1 MIASI
6 MKVGSSSAVI
16 GMSLFIAAPCL
27 LHLRRISGLQRS
39 SFTTSAG
46 STKTNEFQYTKDN
59 VQVLVDKMEELVQVD
74 EGRRGI
80 KEIILPAGELYNA
93 AMDLANAH
101 TVVIITGFPCLLNNT
116 PPTETDG
123 PLGALAIAKCLL
135 LLGKDV
141 IVATDECNEEV
152 VLACAA
158 ASANKNK
165 LPGGTKVG
173 TLTLESFPGG
183 NAFDAKEE
191 ARMLSLSHR
200 ADMVVAIERMG
211 PCADGRYLTMRGFD
225 MTALAAPLE
234 ELLKPSVAVFAAND
248 GEDAVHLVNGRKP
261 RSIGIGNNSSIF
273 PLLVF
278 VPFYVVLNMWCIRLN
293 IVYCLNFTSG
303 DGGNEVGMGKVYDAV
318 LNSKIANARAIACVV
333 PANHLLVC
341 SVSNWGGYALAAA
354 TGVVGLVNNINC
366 GTVRKGMFFLFANVL
381 YSLTDGCMR
390 FVDYKSFQQQYLHC
404 IT

>member
-1 MIASI
+1 MFHATGYDRLQVKTKLRKRIFGNRRNIHDWLQRYRSYAFAITGLTDAWDHSLSCSKVEKFERKGLFLNVCQIFYWARSICINISFSPQDTTMIASI
-6 MKVGSSSAVI
+6 MKVGSTSAVI

-93 AMDLANAH
+93 ALDLANAH

-158 ASANKNK
+158 ASAHKNK

-183 NAFDAKEE
+183 NAFNAKEE

-234 ELLKPSVAVFAAND
+234 ELLKPSVAVFTAND
-248 GEDAVHLVNGRKP
+248 GEDAVQLVNGRKP

-273 PLLVF
+273 PLFVF
-278 VPFYVVLNMWCIRLN
+278 VPFYI
-293 IVYCLNFTSG
+293 
-303 DGGNEVGMGKVYDAV
+303 
-318 LNSKIANARAIACVV
+318 
-333 PANHLLVC
+333 
-341 SVSNWGGYALAAA
+341 
-354 TGVVGLVNNINC
+354 
-366 GTVRKGMFFLFANVL
+366 VL
-381 YSLTDGCMR
+381 YM
-390 FVDYKSFQQQYLHC
+390 
-404 IT
+404 